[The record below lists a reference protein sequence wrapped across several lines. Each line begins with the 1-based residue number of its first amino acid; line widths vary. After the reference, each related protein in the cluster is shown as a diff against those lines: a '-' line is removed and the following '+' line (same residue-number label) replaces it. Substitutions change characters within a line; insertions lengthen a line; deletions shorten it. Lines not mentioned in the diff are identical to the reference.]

1 MPLIQYVLGNGYGV
15 RVGNVKMFFV
25 CTSPSGRTY
34 MPQRLE
40 TRQEK
45 RVSNNYQSNNRMFR
59 NQWWPLLID

>member
-25 CTSPSGRTY
+25 CTSPNGRTY

-40 TRQEK
+40 ARQEK